1 MRSNPVVGIFG
12 KPWSGLF
19 CLVQRLLT
27 EVSAGH
33 DTSEGGGAMERSGRS
48 LLVPESRAAMDALK
62 KDVLRDNA
70 LQQAS
75 QSPEAKDGGE
85 LTSRQAGKIG
95 GPIGGSMVKRLVE

>member
-1 MRSNPVVGIFG
+1 
-12 KPWSGLF
+12 
-19 CLVQRLLT
+19 
-27 EVSAGH
+27 
-33 DTSEGGGAMERSGRS
+33 MERSGRS

-95 GPIGGSMVKRLVE
+95 GPIGGSMVKRLVEIAEEQLAQSKESDGAKNFKKP